1 MITNKL
7 EDEGQKQSLWEH
19 SAALSLLILIVS
31 NVVLLGF
38 FVWIFSH

>member
-7 EDEGQKQSLWEH
+7 EDEGQKQSLWEA

-31 NVVLLGF
+31 NAVLLGF
-38 FVWIFSH
+38 FIWIFSH